1 VLNLSGRVERVFD
14 NPSASQYQD
23 IEFADGMLVASGVL
37 SARSGAIDWYR
48 WPSMKLVRSLKT
60 GITDRQK
67 VFTQEGMALLGNEL
81 YLVPEDGPSSLFHFV
96 LVSY

>member
-1 VLNLSGRVERVFD
+1 VERVFD
-14 NPSASQYQD
+14 NPSANQYQD
-23 IEFADGMLVASGVL
+23 IKFADGMLVASGVL
-37 SARSGAIDWYR
+37 SATSGAIDWYR

-67 VFTQEGMALLGNEL
+67 VYTQEGMTLVDNDL
-81 YLVPEDGPSSLFHFV
+81 YLLPEDGPSRLFHFV